1 LASAASTPASSSA
14 GWSIDAAN
22 ARSYRARVQAELEQL
37 LILQDRAQK
46 IRHVEAELKSLPN
59 ERKSLET
66 QSAEAAAN
74 LEKLKHHAREIEVSK
89 KKLEI
94 DVGTRNDSIAKLR
107 TQQYETRKNDE
118 FSAMG
123 REIERY
129 QKEISGLEDQELEL
143 MEQADELKAK
153 VVAEEKQTATAKESI
168 VKQIANLDS
177 KEATLNGRLQELRKE
192 REDLAAKV
200 DEDLL
205 DRFSRL
211 FASKGDA
218 AVVAL
223 EHEFCTGC
231 HMKVTPA
238 TSVRV
243 KGGREIVSCEQC
255 GRILYLAE

>member
-1 LASAASTPASSSA
+1 
-14 GWSIDAAN
+14 
-22 ARSYRARVQAELEQL
+22 VQVELEQL

-46 IRHVEAELKSLPN
+46 IRQVEAELKNLPV
-59 ERKSLET
+59 ERKSLEA
-66 QSAEAAAN
+66 QVASASAN
-74 LEKLKHHAREIEVSK
+74 LEAIKDRARHVEMEK
-89 KKLEI
+89 KRLEL
-94 DVGTRNDSIAKLR
+94 DVGTRNESIARLR

-143 MEQADELKAK
+143 MEQADVLKAQI
-153 VVAEEKQTATAKESI
+153 ATEERQTATAKASI
-168 VKQIANLDS
+168 AQQITDLEA
-177 KEATLNGRLQELRKE
+177 KEATLGKRLEELKKE
-192 REDLAAKV
+192 REDLAGKV

-205 DRFSRL
+205 DLFQRL

-223 EHEFCTGC
+223 EHDVCTGC
-231 HMKVTPA
+231 HMKVTTA

-255 GRILYLAE
+255 GRILYAEL

>member
-1 LASAASTPASSSA
+1 MQP
-14 GWSIDAAN
+14 
-22 ARSYRARVQAELEQL
+22 ELEQL

-46 IRHVEAELKSLPN
+46 IRQVEAELKSLPQ
-59 ERKSLET
+59 ERKSLDA
-66 QSAEAAAN
+66 QKAAAAAA
-74 LEKLKHHAREIEVSK
+74 LEATKDRARHIEMEK
-89 KKLEI
+89 KKLEL
-94 DVGTRNDSIAKLR
+94 DVGTRNESIARLK

-129 QKEISGLEDQELEL
+129 QNEISSLEDQELEL
-143 MEQADELKAK
+143 MEQADVLKAQIA
-153 VVAEEKQTATAKESI
+153 VEEKQSAAARESI
-168 VKQIANLDS
+168 EKQVANLDAKQS
-177 KEATLNGRLQELRKE
+177 ALTERLESLKKE

-205 DRFSRL
+205 DRFNRL

-231 HMKVTPA
+231 HMKVTTA
-238 TSVRV
+238 TAVRV
-243 KGGREIVSCEQC
+243 KGGLEIVSCEQC
-255 GRILYLAE
+255 GRILYPGG